1 MTEYLIY
8 ILTTAVTPG
17 PNCIISLS
25 NASQKGFPKCLSLNF
40 GMFAGTATVDIISYF
55 LVTFL
60 VSVVPS
66 LRLFL
71 QALGICYLVYLSIC
85 LIKKGKVS
93 IGDKT
98 GGFRTGFLMQFVNVK
113 VMMLAVTANS
123 IYVLSMMRS
132 PLHGFLLVLCIPAIC
147 LLCTLLWAVAGVAL
161 SGIYNR
167 HSKAFNVFF
176 ALVLLVQAAINA
188 VKLIAELIG

>member
-17 PNCIISLS
+17 PNCIVSLS

-40 GMFAGTATVDIISYF
+40 GMFAGTATVDIISFF

-60 VSVVPS
+60 VSALPS
-66 LRLFL
+66 VRLIL
-71 QALGICYLVYLSIC
+71 QICGIIYLVYLSIC
-85 LIKKGKVS
+85 LAKKGRVS

-113 VMMLAVTANS
+113 VMMLSVTANS
-123 IYVLSMMRS
+123 IYVLSLMKS
-132 PLHGFLLVLCIPAIC
+132 TLHGLLLVLIIPLIC
-147 LLCTLLWAVAGVAL
+147 LFCTLLWAVAGVAL
-161 SGIYNR
+161 SSIYNK
-167 HSKAFNVFF
+167 HSKGFNVFF
-176 ALVLLVQAAINA
+176 ALTLFVQAVINT
-188 VKLIAELIG
+188 VKLFN